1 MTLWYRLN
9 DKNLSFYQKVRKVDL
24 GWKSGKSTQNPSLLN
39 EYSAQSCSHPHN
51 QLAKDS
57 GQVLTE
63 PACSTWESVYLRVL
77 VAQSCST
84 LCDPMDCSLPD
95 SSVHG
100 ILQAGIL
107 EWVGISFSRGPFRSR
122 DQTQVSCISGR
133 LFTVRA
139 TREAWER
146 M

>member
-107 EWVGISFSRGPFRSR
+107 DWVAIPSPGESSQPR
-122 DQTQVSCISGR
+122 DQTQVSCIMGR
-133 LFTVRA
+133 FFTIWA
-139 TREAWER
+139 TREYSQG
-146 M
+146 